1 MRTRKGRKVRI
12 NNSFTRILG
21 RYSLFNELGYSS
33 SVLFIIIRE
42 KKKKMGQEGEQSERN
57 NENMVLTSLLVH
69 SALRTSFWSSFSSTT
84 PTQGQRKKRMPPKK
98 AAAAEK
104 KTLLGRPSNNLKIGI
119 VGLFCFQSSKWSD
132 LTFPSC
138 LTFRIAQCW
147 QVVLLQCL
155 VQDRYEKKLFSRQ
168 K

>member
-1 MRTRKGRKVRI
+1 MQLTPTGIFRLHVLG
-12 NNSFTRILG
+12 LG
-21 RYSLFNELGYSS
+21 RSKSKSIGREIWSVWLRASKVIAHPLS
-33 SVLFIIIRE
+33 SVLLRPYPQRSF
-42 KKKKMGQEGEQSERN
+42 
-57 NENMVLTSLLVH
+57 LLL
-69 SALRTSFWSSFSSTT
+69 SCSSSRSFSSTT

-132 LTFPSC
+132 LTFPFC

-155 VQDRYEKKLFSRQ
+155 VQDRYEKKLFSRR